1 MQTEKYSDRLKT
13 LIQSAQTLALRGGHQ
28 QLTPLHVLKALL
40 EDEDRLATN
49 LIEAASGSAKQI
61 ALEVDIEL
69 GKLPKV
75 EGAGSGQVYL
85 APETARLFDQ
95 AEQLAEKAGDSF
107 VTVEYML
114 LAVAL
119 ASGTHPD
126 AGSVLPQQ
134 PGEAAPQT
142 SNWLA
147 AVSNANSA
155 P

>member
-1 MQTEKYSDRLKT
+1 MIEPSG
-13 LIQSAQTLALRGGHQ
+13 SH
-28 QLTPLHVLKALL
+28 TPSTSPDAA
-40 EDEDRLATN
+40 D
-49 LIEAASGSAKQI
+49 AAST
-61 ALEVDIEL
+61 V
-69 GKLPKV
+69 V
-75 EGAGSGQVYL
+75 ENTIGPG
-85 APETARLFDQ
+85 
-95 AEQLAEKAGDSF
+95 
-107 VTVEYML
+107 
-114 LAVAL
+114 VAL